1 MIGVERSVALS
12 CSVQASAR
20 APSPSSRDS
29 LPYYQANRLTWL
41 DDGGTFTDSSE
52 DEDEPPLQHAPPR
65 RYPPSLYRNRFD
77 VNHLEAAWDLLHRPR
92 GVSVRAFTRAF
103 RHLHDEPQNDLLEL
117 MQLDDRFVFFWPT
130 PRQQS
135 AFVRRLW
142 PHSMPSS
149 FPAMASSRPR
159 LAMASFS
166 EAGVQRERGAR
177 YASFAHVAAGVVPP
191 APASIAPPP
200 FAPRRLG
207 RRSDAEILMTC
218 FPVTNVPRDR
228 PEEHEPPARFSR
240 ASCLRCARGHHSQRP
255 AADSSL
261 LSSDTSHGVSG

>member
-1 MIGVERSVALS
+1 MTIALWAVSPSGARRDCRSPGARHLTRT
-12 CSVQASAR
+12 CSLPTPGVQASAR

-117 MQLDDRFVFFWPT
+117 MHLDDRFVFFWPT

-166 EAGVQRERGAR
+166 AR
-177 YASFAHVAAGVVPP
+177 LACSASVEPVTLRSLMWPLGSFRQLPP
-191 APASIAPPP
+191 ASRR
-200 FAPRRLG
+200 RRL
-207 RRSDAEILMTC
+207 RLAAWTSAPT
-218 FPVTNVPRDR
+218 PN
-228 PEEHEPPARFSR
+228 
-240 ASCLRCARGHHSQRP
+240 AS
-255 AADSSL
+255 
-261 LSSDTSHGVSG
+261 

>member
-29 LPYYQANRLTWL
+29 LPYFQANRLTWL

-77 VNHLEAAWDLLHRPR
+77 VNHLEAAWDLLHRPH
-92 GVSVRAFTRAF
+92 GISVRAFTRAF
-103 RHLHDEPQNDLLEL
+103 RHLHDEPPDDLLEL

-135 AFVRRLW
+135 ASCDGCGPIRCRR
-142 PHSMPSS
+142 
-149 FPAMASSRPR
+149 
-159 LAMASFS
+159 
-166 EAGVQRERGAR
+166 
-177 YASFAHVAAGVVPP
+177 
-191 APASIAPPP
+191 
-200 FAPRRLG
+200 
-207 RRSDAEILMTC
+207 
-218 FPVTNVPRDR
+218 
-228 PEEHEPPARFSR
+228 
-240 ASCLRCARGHHSQRP
+240 HSQRWRPRGCDLRWRPSTRLACSASVEPVTLRSLMWPLGSFRQLPP
-255 AADSSL
+255 ASRRRL
-261 LSSDTSHGVSG
+261 LRLVAWTDGLTLRF